1 VRRKI
6 ALLLASAVA
15 VLAGFTGGFVA
26 AVASRAEPAQAHTQW
41 TCAHG
46 TACLFRDFNGGPAGG
61 SHLTFYFSVWVTPE
75 DPPGTCHN
83 LPSTW
88 YDIAS
93 SVVSDYGS
101 GYDFAVYENANCT
114 DLWGFDRFTSP
125 THNNFS
131 GSYAHLNNDVQSFK
145 IIQ

>member
-1 VRRKI
+1 MRIKIVALI
-6 ALLLASAVA
+6 ALLVSVLATFAVA
-15 VLAGFTGGFVA
+15 TP
-26 AVASRAEPAQAHTQW
+26 ASAHTQW

-46 TACLFRDFNGGPAGG
+46 AACLFRDINGGPVGG
-61 SHLTFYFSVWVTPE
+61 SHLTFYFSTWVTPE

-88 YDIAS
+88 YNIAS

-101 GYDFAVYENANCT
+101 GYDFAVYENANCS

-125 THNNFS
+125 AHANFT
-131 GSYAHLNNDVQSFK
+131 GVSYGHLNDDVQSFK